1 MIRQVHS
8 EHMRILARKLK
19 EEFYFST
26 LGHFGHVSGP
36 KSQTGPKI
44 KIPVQQ
50 FFGPWVDQQSLKK
63 WKAYLKNCGSSSNL
77 TKFGHTHTYIHTYTH
92 TEGRQNGRKPVK
104 ITATASNAVALK
116 TRKNYQLNM
125 TNWLCQKFS
134 FLPKKFKRWQ
144 GFR

>member
-19 EEFYFST
+19 EEFYFLT

-44 KIPVQQ
+44 KNPVQQ

-63 WKAYLKNCGSSSNL
+63 
-77 TKFGHTHTYIHTYTH
+77 
-92 TEGRQNGRKPVK
+92 
-104 ITATASNAVALK
+104 
-116 TRKNYQLNM
+116 
-125 TNWLCQKFS
+125 
-134 FLPKKFKRWQ
+134 
-144 GFR
+144 